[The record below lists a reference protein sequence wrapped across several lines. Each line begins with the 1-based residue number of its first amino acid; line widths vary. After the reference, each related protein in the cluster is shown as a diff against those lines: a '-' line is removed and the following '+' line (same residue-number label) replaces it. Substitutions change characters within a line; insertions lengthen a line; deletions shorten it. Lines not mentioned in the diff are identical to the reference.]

1 MLTEDKVIEI
11 FVMADEFCKIFN
23 AMLRRRGLDK
33 PKEENYHRDC
43 RMSQAEIIVIMIMFH
58 SSNHKC
64 LKHFYLN
71 EICVRYRHLFP
82 QTVSYNRFTEL
93 EKSVV
98 VQFVIF
104 VKKCLLGK
112 CTGISFVDSTL
123 LRVCRNQRIH
133 MHKVFKGIAQRGKCS
148 LGWFY
153 GFKLHLICNDKG
165 EILNFMITPGDVDDR
180 EPLKM
185 KSFVEFI
192 YGKCQLP
199 ISGEADNK
207 AESFCNCES
216 KIGAL
221 TIVPKSLLRITFYI
235 AKKESTFTRCFKCSV
250 TIRSCE
256 FLNVVME

>member
-33 PKEENYHRDC
+33 PKEERKRDYHRDC

-82 QTVSYNRFTEL
+82 QTVPCNRFTEL

-98 VQFVIF
+98 AQFIIF
-104 VKKCLLGK
+104 VKKCLSGK

-133 MHKVFKGIAQRGKCS
+133 MHRVFKGIAQR
-148 LGWFY
+148 
-153 GFKLHLICNDKG
+153 DKWN
-165 EILNFMITPGDVDDR
+165 LSWNSFMVN
-180 EPLKM
+180 L
-185 KSFVEFI
+185 
-192 YGKCQLP
+192 
-199 ISGEADNK
+199 
-207 AESFCNCES
+207 
-216 KIGAL
+216 
-221 TIVPKSLLRITFYI
+221 
-235 AKKESTFTRCFKCSV
+235 
-250 TIRSCE
+250 
-256 FLNVVME
+256 